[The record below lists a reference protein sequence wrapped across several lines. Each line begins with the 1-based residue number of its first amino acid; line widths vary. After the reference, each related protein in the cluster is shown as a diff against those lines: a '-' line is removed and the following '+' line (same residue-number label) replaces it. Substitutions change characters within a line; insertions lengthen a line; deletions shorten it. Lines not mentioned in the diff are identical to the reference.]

1 MRVNCMAWHGMDVQ
15 SIFIFIFWLL
25 QFKHD
30 ARELIIQQQQYHNDV
45 MNDMNDSSNNEIR
58 KFQCS
63 KCAKSSLVL
72 KKVWDQQH
80 HGFACDK
87 CWTDIEGQRR
97 YKCIVQ

>member
-1 MRVNCMAWHGMDVQ
+1 MDVQ

-45 MNDMNDSSNNEIR
+45 MNDSSNNEIR

>member
-1 MRVNCMAWHGMDVQ
+1 MAWMCN
-15 SIFIFIFWLL
+15 
-25 QFKHD
+25 QF
-30 ARELIIQQQQYHNDV
+30 LYLFSGYYNLNIIQQQQQYHNDD